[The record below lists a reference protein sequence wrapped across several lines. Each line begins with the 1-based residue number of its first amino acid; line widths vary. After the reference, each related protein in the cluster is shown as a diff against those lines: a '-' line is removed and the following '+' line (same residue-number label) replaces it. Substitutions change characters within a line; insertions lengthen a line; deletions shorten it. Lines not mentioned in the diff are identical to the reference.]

1 MDTNYITGLLLL
13 LLFGGL
19 LSFFIYALYNTYK
32 GEQTKKEFTP
42 NMKTGDKV
50 YFPVA
55 SGSVNC
61 EVVEIDGDNV
71 KVTLT
76 INKSRLYPNGDN

>member
-1 MDTNYITGLLLL
+1 MIR
-13 LLFGGL
+13 
-19 LSFFIYALYNTYK
+19 IYTSSIFARK
-32 GEQTKKEFTP
+32 
-42 NMKTGDKV
+42 
-50 YFPVA
+50 
-55 SGSVNC
+55 C